1 MIISAKAKI
10 AGVFGWP
17 VDHSLSPRLHGY
29 WLQTYGIDGAYVP
42 LAVPPEHFA
51 QALRLLPALGFAG
64 ANITLPHKEAA
75 LASVDEATG
84 LARRIGAVNTVVV
97 REDGSLLGDNTDA
110 EGFLANL
117 RVGAPGWTPK
127 DGPAV
132 LLGAGGVAR
141 AVAVALLDA
150 GVPELRIVNR
160 TAARAEELVQAVGG
174 AAKVSL
180 WVDRERALSD
190 AALLVNGT
198 SLGMAGQ
205 SPLELDLGALSKEA
219 VVIDTVYTPLI
230 TPLLRAARERGN
242 TGVDG
247 LGMLLYQARP
257 GFKAWYGTDP
267 EITPELREFVL
278 GA

>member
-17 VDHSLSPRLHGY
+17 VDHSLSPRLHGF
-29 WLQTYGIDGAYVP
+29 WLETYGIDGAYVP

-51 QALRLLPALGFAG
+51 QALRLLPAMGFAG
-64 ANITLPHKEAA
+64 ANITLPHKAAA
-75 LASVDEATG
+75 LATVDEATV

-97 REDGSLLGDNTDA
+97 RDDGSLWGDNTDA
-110 EGFLANL
+110 GGFLANL
-117 RVGAPGWTPK
+117 HDGAPGWAPK
-127 DGPAV
+127 EGPAV

-150 GVPELRIVNR
+150 GVPELRIINR
-160 TAARAEELVQAVGG
+160 TASRAEELAQTLGG

-180 WVDRERALSD
+180 WVDRERALLD

-198 SLGMAGQ
+198 SLGMEGQ
-205 SPLELDLGALSKEA
+205 SRLELDLDTLAKDA
-219 VVIDTVYTPLI
+219 VVTDTVYTPLI

-242 TGVDG
+242 TVVDG
-247 LGMLLYQARP
+247 LGMLLHQARP
-257 GFKAWYGTDP
+257 GFTAWYGTDP
-267 EITPELREFVL
+267 EITAELRDFVL